1 MKTATTATRSPA
13 PTARPGRRRRRS
25 LAVLAATAAT
35 LVVWIVAVPLAG
47 VDLVART
54 GGAEQTVTPVAV
66 GVATLVVSLAGWG
79 LLALLERFT
88 ARARAAWTVVALMV
102 LLVSL
107 LGPLGGGV
115 GAAATL
121 TLVGM
126 HLAAG
131 AVLIPLLAR
140 TAGR

>member
-1 MKTATTATRSPA
+1 MNTVTSLPVAAG
-13 PTARPGRRRRRS
+13 RPGRRRGRV

-35 LVVWIVAVPLAG
+35 LVVWAVAVPVAG

-54 GGAEQTVTPVAV
+54 GGTDQSVTPVVV
-66 GVATLVVSLAGWG
+66 GVATLLAGLAGWA

-88 ARARAAWTVVALMV
+88 TRARTVWLGVAVVV

-115 GAAATL
+115 GTAATV
-121 TLVGM
+121 TLVAM
-126 HLAAG
+126 HLVAAG
-131 AVLIPLLAR
+131 VLVPLLPR